1 MLVKHERRPFRF
13 GVTLLAGLL
22 GCLSLMGCKDEK
34 TGAQAPTV
42 PAVEVAVEIVTPQK
56 VLYTTELAGR
66 TSGFQIAEVRPQV
79 SGIIQKR
86 FFEEGADVKA
96 GDVLYQI
103 DPATYQANLDS
114 AKANLARAEANV
126 APARLKMQRFKDL
139 VNISAVSKQ
148 EFEDAEAAY
157 KQALADVGVNKAA
170 VENARIRLAYTKV
183 TSPIS
188 GRSGRSLV
196 TPGALVTEN
205 QSSPLTTVQQLD
217 PVYVDVTQS
226 STEVLRLKR
235 SLEDGTLQRADQDHA
250 AVRLLLEDGSEY
262 GLTGTLQF
270 ADVSVDESTGMVTL
284 RAIFPNPKQELLP
297 GMYVRAILNEGVDD
311 QAILLP
317 QRALLRDAKG
327 NPTTISTRVRTLN
340 GERLKVND
348 KMGNPIEIANVVVWH
363 VADTAKALFDVD
375 DYQSYVAMQAETA
388 LRHVASVYAYDHAE
402 ENSDSMDAITL
413 RANVEEV
420 STALKH
426 ELSQRLAPAGVT
438 VDDARL
444 THLAYS
450 PEIAQA
456 MLRRQQAEAV
466 IAARKKI
473 VEGAVSMVD
482 MAVKEMA
489 AGGTI
494 ELDEERKAQMASNLM
509 VVLCGESEAHPIVNA
524 GSLY

>member
-34 TGAQAPTV
+34 TGAQSQAA

-86 FFEEGADVKA
+86 FFVEGADVKA

-327 NPTTISTRVRTLN
+327 TPTT
-340 GERLKVND
+340 
-348 KMGNPIEIANVVVWH
+348 
-363 VADTAKALFDVD
+363 
-375 DYQSYVAMQAETA
+375 YV
-388 LRHVASVYAYDHAE
+388 
-402 ENSDSMDAITL
+402 
-413 RANVEEV
+413 
-420 STALKH
+420 
-426 ELSQRLAPAGVT
+426 
-438 VDDARL
+438 
-444 THLAYS
+444 
-450 PEIAQA
+450 
-456 MLRRQQAEAV
+456 
-466 IAARKKI
+466 
-473 VEGAVSMVD
+473 
-482 MAVKEMA
+482 
-489 AGGTI
+489 
-494 ELDEERKAQMASNLM
+494 
-509 VVLCGESEAHPIVNA
+509 VNA
-524 GSLY
+524 

>member
-1 MLVKHERRPFRF
+1 MVKHERRPFRF

-103 DPATYQANLDS
+103 
-114 AKANLARAEANV
+114 
-126 APARLKMQRFKDL
+126 
-139 VNISAVSKQ
+139 
-148 EFEDAEAAY
+148 
-157 KQALADVGVNKAA
+157 
-170 VENARIRLAYTKV
+170 
-183 TSPIS
+183 
-188 GRSGRSLV
+188 
-196 TPGALVTEN
+196 
-205 QSSPLTTVQQLD
+205 D

-327 NPTTISTRVRTLN
+327 NPTTYVVNAENKVEIRP
-340 GERLKVND
+340 LKVGRTQGNSWVVLDGLKAGD
-348 KMGNPIEIANVVVWH
+348 KV
-363 VADTAKALFDVD
+363 
-375 DYQSYVAMQAETA
+375 
-388 LRHVASVYAYDHAE
+388 
-402 ENSDSMDAITL
+402 
-413 RANVEEV
+413 
-420 STALKH
+420 
-426 ELSQRLAPAGVT
+426 
-438 VDDARL
+438 
-444 THLAYS
+444 
-450 PEIAQA
+450 
-456 MLRRQQAEAV
+456 
-466 IAARKKI
+466 I
-473 VEGAVSMVD
+473 VEGLQKIRPGSPVRIAEPTP
-482 MAVKEMA
+482 VKQGA
-489 AGGTI
+489 P
-494 ELDEERKAQMASNLM
+494 AS
-509 VVLCGESEAHPIVNA
+509 EKR
-524 GSLY
+524 

>member
-34 TGAQAPTV
+34 TGAQSQAA

-86 FFEEGADVKA
+86 FFVEGADVKA

-196 TPGALVTEN
+196 TPGRAGDGK
-205 QSSPLTTVQQLD
+205 PVQPADHRAAARSRLCGRD
-217 PVYVDVTQS
+217 PVQHGSPGAS
-226 STEVLRLKR
+226 SVPLRTARSSAPIRITRRCACCLK
-235 SLEDGTLQRADQDHA
+235 TA
-250 AVRLLLEDGSEY
+250 AST
-262 GLTGTLQF
+262 GLPGTLQF

-327 NPTTISTRVRTLN
+327 NPTTYVVNAENKVEIRP
-340 GERLKVND
+340 LKVGRTQGNSWVVLDGLKAGD
-348 KMGNPIEIANVVVWH
+348 KV
-363 VADTAKALFDVD
+363 
-375 DYQSYVAMQAETA
+375 
-388 LRHVASVYAYDHAE
+388 
-402 ENSDSMDAITL
+402 
-413 RANVEEV
+413 
-420 STALKH
+420 
-426 ELSQRLAPAGVT
+426 
-438 VDDARL
+438 
-444 THLAYS
+444 
-450 PEIAQA
+450 
-456 MLRRQQAEAV
+456 
-466 IAARKKI
+466 I
-473 VEGAVSMVD
+473 VEGLQKIRPGSPVRIAEPTPAKQD
-482 MAVKEMA
+482 AP
-489 AGGTI
+489 
-494 ELDEERKAQMASNLM
+494 AS
-509 VVLCGESEAHPIVNA
+509 EKR
-524 GSLY
+524 

>member
-1 MLVKHERRPFRF
+1 
-13 GVTLLAGLL
+13 
-22 GCLSLMGCKDEK
+22 MGCKDEK
-34 TGAQAPTV
+34 TGAQSQAA

-86 FFEEGADVKA
+86 FFVEGADVKA

-126 APARLKMQRFKDL
+126 DPARLKMQRFKDL

-327 NPTTISTRVRTLN
+327 NPTTYVVNAENKVEIRP
-340 GERLKVND
+340 LKVGRTQGNSWVVLDGLKAGD
-348 KMGNPIEIANVVVWH
+348 KV
-363 VADTAKALFDVD
+363 
-375 DYQSYVAMQAETA
+375 
-388 LRHVASVYAYDHAE
+388 
-402 ENSDSMDAITL
+402 
-413 RANVEEV
+413 
-420 STALKH
+420 
-426 ELSQRLAPAGVT
+426 
-438 VDDARL
+438 
-444 THLAYS
+444 
-450 PEIAQA
+450 
-456 MLRRQQAEAV
+456 
-466 IAARKKI
+466 I
-473 VEGAVSMVD
+473 VEGLQKIRPGSPVRIAEPTPAKQD
-482 MAVKEMA
+482 AP
-489 AGGTI
+489 
-494 ELDEERKAQMASNLM
+494 AS
-509 VVLCGESEAHPIVNA
+509 EKR
-524 GSLY
+524 

>member
-183 TSPIS
+183 TSPHLRAERPLS
-188 GRSGRSLV
+188 GDAGRAGDGKPVQPADHRAAARSRLCGR
-196 TPGALVTEN
+196 
-205 QSSPLTTVQQLD
+205 D
-217 PVYVDVTQS
+217 PVQ
-226 STEVLRLKR
+226 
-235 SLEDGTLQRADQDHA
+235 H
-250 AVRLLLEDGSEY
+250 GSPAP
-262 GLTGTLQF
+262 Q
-270 ADVSVDESTGMVTL
+270 A
-284 RAIFPNPKQELLP
+284 FP
-297 GMYVRAILNEGVDD
+297 
-311 QAILLP
+311 
-317 QRALLRDAKG
+317 
-327 NPTTISTRVRTLN
+327 
-340 GERLKVND
+340 
-348 KMGNPIEIANVVVWH
+348 
-363 VADTAKALFDVD
+363 
-375 DYQSYVAMQAETA
+375 
-388 LRHVASVYAYDHAE
+388 
-402 ENSDSMDAITL
+402 
-413 RANVEEV
+413 
-420 STALKH
+420 
-426 ELSQRLAPAGVT
+426 
-438 VDDARL
+438 
-444 THLAYS
+444 
-450 PEIAQA
+450 
-456 MLRRQQAEAV
+456 
-466 IAARKKI
+466 
-473 VEGAVSMVD
+473 
-482 MAVKEMA
+482 
-489 AGGTI
+489 
-494 ELDEERKAQMASNLM
+494 
-509 VVLCGESEAHPIVNA
+509 
-524 GSLY
+524 

>member
-183 TSPIS
+183 TSPSS

-235 SLEDGTLQRADQDHA
+235 SLED
-250 AVRLLLEDGSEY
+250 
-262 GLTGTLQF
+262 GTLQF

-327 NPTTISTRVRTLN
+327 NPTTYVVNAENKVEIRP
-340 GERLKVND
+340 LKVGRTQGNSWVVLDGLKAGD
-348 KMGNPIEIANVVVWH
+348 KV
-363 VADTAKALFDVD
+363 
-375 DYQSYVAMQAETA
+375 
-388 LRHVASVYAYDHAE
+388 
-402 ENSDSMDAITL
+402 
-413 RANVEEV
+413 
-420 STALKH
+420 
-426 ELSQRLAPAGVT
+426 
-438 VDDARL
+438 
-444 THLAYS
+444 
-450 PEIAQA
+450 
-456 MLRRQQAEAV
+456 
-466 IAARKKI
+466 I
-473 VEGAVSMVD
+473 VEGLQKIRPGSPVRIAEPTP
-482 MAVKEMA
+482 VKQGA
-489 AGGTI
+489 P
-494 ELDEERKAQMASNLM
+494 AS
-509 VVLCGESEAHPIVNA
+509 EKR
-524 GSLY
+524 

>member
-34 TGAQAPTV
+34 TGAQSSAA

-86 FFEEGADVKA
+86 FFVEGADVKA

-170 VENARIRLAYTKV
+170 VENARIRLAYTN
-183 TSPIS
+183 S

-327 NPTTISTRVRTLN
+327 NPTTYVVNAENKVEIRP
-340 GERLKVND
+340 LKVGRTQGNSWVVLDGLKAGD
-348 KMGNPIEIANVVVWH
+348 KV
-363 VADTAKALFDVD
+363 
-375 DYQSYVAMQAETA
+375 
-388 LRHVASVYAYDHAE
+388 
-402 ENSDSMDAITL
+402 
-413 RANVEEV
+413 
-420 STALKH
+420 
-426 ELSQRLAPAGVT
+426 
-438 VDDARL
+438 
-444 THLAYS
+444 
-450 PEIAQA
+450 
-456 MLRRQQAEAV
+456 
-466 IAARKKI
+466 I
-473 VEGAVSMVD
+473 VEGLQKIRPGALVRIAEPTPAKQD
-482 MAVKEMA
+482 AP
-489 AGGTI
+489 
-494 ELDEERKAQMASNLM
+494 AS
-509 VVLCGESEAHPIVNA
+509 EKR
-524 GSLY
+524 

>member
-170 VENARIRLAYTKV
+170 VDLPHLRAERPLSGDAGRAGDGKPVQPADHRAAARSRLC
-183 TSPIS
+183 
-188 GRSGRSLV
+188 GR
-196 TPGALVTEN
+196 
-205 QSSPLTTVQQLD
+205 D
-217 PVYVDVTQS
+217 PVQ
-226 STEVLRLKR
+226 
-235 SLEDGTLQRADQDHA
+235 H
-250 AVRLLLEDGSEY
+250 GSPAP
-262 GLTGTLQF
+262 Q
-270 ADVSVDESTGMVTL
+270 A
-284 RAIFPNPKQELLP
+284 FP
-297 GMYVRAILNEGVDD
+297 
-311 QAILLP
+311 
-317 QRALLRDAKG
+317 
-327 NPTTISTRVRTLN
+327 
-340 GERLKVND
+340 
-348 KMGNPIEIANVVVWH
+348 
-363 VADTAKALFDVD
+363 
-375 DYQSYVAMQAETA
+375 
-388 LRHVASVYAYDHAE
+388 
-402 ENSDSMDAITL
+402 
-413 RANVEEV
+413 
-420 STALKH
+420 
-426 ELSQRLAPAGVT
+426 
-438 VDDARL
+438 
-444 THLAYS
+444 
-450 PEIAQA
+450 
-456 MLRRQQAEAV
+456 
-466 IAARKKI
+466 
-473 VEGAVSMVD
+473 
-482 MAVKEMA
+482 
-489 AGGTI
+489 
-494 ELDEERKAQMASNLM
+494 
-509 VVLCGESEAHPIVNA
+509 
-524 GSLY
+524 